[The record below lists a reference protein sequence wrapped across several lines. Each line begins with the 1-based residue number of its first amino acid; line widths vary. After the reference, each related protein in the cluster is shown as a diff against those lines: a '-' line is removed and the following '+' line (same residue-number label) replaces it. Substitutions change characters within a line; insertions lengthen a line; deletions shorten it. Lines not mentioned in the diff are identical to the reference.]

1 MEQVQN
7 SSAAQ
12 IFSSGNEATGSVKKG
27 VEESQDRF
35 LKLLVTQMQN
45 QDPLNPLDNAEVTSQ
60 LAQISTVTGLD
71 KLNDT
76 LKLMVSDLDAM
87 RSLEATSMI
96 GHGVL
101 IPGSAMKLE
110 DNAAIAGVEF
120 SQPVDELVISI
131 KDSSGIAIR
140 DIELG
145 EQSKGINT
153 FVWDGVTNSGTVAA
167 NGNYSFTVSA
177 KQGDK
182 DISASATALT
192 LGTVNSVSP
201 DEKGA
206 ILDMGELG
214 FVGMSDIKKIF

>member
-7 SSAAQ
+7 SSVAQ
-12 IFSSGNEATGSVKKG
+12 IFASGNEAAASNKNG
-27 VEESQDRF
+27 VVDPQDRF

-101 IPGSAMKLE
+101 IQGTSMKLE
-110 DNAAIAGVEF
+110 DELAIAGVDLP
-120 SQPVDELVISI
+120 QPVDELVVSI
-131 KDSSGIAIR
+131 QDSSGITIR
-140 DIELG
+140 NMALG
-145 EQSKGINT
+145 EKSEGVNT
-153 FVWDGVTNSGTVAA
+153 FVWDGVTDSGTAA
-167 NGNYSFTVSA
+167 VNGNYSFTVSA

-182 DISASATALT
+182 DISATTLSLT
-192 LGTVNSVSP
+192 TVNSVSP

-206 ILDMGELG
+206 ILDVGEFG
-214 FVGMSDIKKIF
+214 FVGMSDIKQIF

>member
-12 IFSSGNEATGSVKKG
+12 IFASGNEATGSAKKG

-101 IPGSAMKLE
+101 IPGSSMRLE
-110 DNAAIAGVEF
+110 DNAAVAGIELE
-120 SQPVDELVISI
+120 QPVDELAVSI
-131 KDSSGIAIR
+131 KDSSGITIR
-140 DIELG
+140 NIELG
-145 EQSKGINT
+145 AKPEGITT
-153 FVWDGVTNSGTVAA
+153 FVWDGITDSGTAA
-167 NGNYSFTVSA
+167 VNGSYSFTVNA

-182 DISASATALT
+182 DISNTALS
-192 LGTVNSVSP
+192 LATVNSVSP

-206 ILDMGELG
+206 ILDVGEQGLI
-214 FVGMSDIKKIF
+214 GMSDIKQIF

>member
-7 SSAAQ
+7 SSTTHILA
-12 IFSSGNEATGSVKKG
+12 SGNEATGSAKKG

-101 IPGSAMKLE
+101 IPGSTMRLE
-110 DNAAIAGVEF
+110 DGAAIAGIEL
-120 SQPVDELVISI
+120 SQPVDELVVSI

-140 DIELG
+140 NIELG
-145 EQSKGINT
+145 EQPKGIST
-153 FVWDGVTNSGTVAA
+153 FVWDGVTDSGTAAA

-182 DISASATALT
+182 DISVSALT

-214 FVGMSDIKKIF
+214 FVGMSDIKQIF

>member
-12 IFSSGNEATGSVKKG
+12 IFSTGNEATGSVKKG

-101 IPGSAMKLE
+101 VPGSTMKLE
-110 DNAAIAGVEF
+110 DNAAFAGIEL
-120 SQPVDELVISI
+120 SQPVDELVVSI
-131 KDSSGIAIR
+131 QDSSGIAIR
-140 DIELG
+140 NIELG
-145 EQSKGINT
+145 AQSEGINT
-153 FVWDGVTNSGTVAA
+153 FVWDGITDSGTAA
-167 NGNYSFTVSA
+167 VNGSYSFTVSA

-182 DISASATALT
+182 DISATTLSLT
-192 LGTVNSVSP
+192 TGNSVST

-206 ILDMGELG
+206 VLDVGEFG
-214 FVGMSDIKKIF
+214 FVGMSDIKQIF

>member
-1 MEQVQN
+1 MEQIQN
-7 SSAAQ
+7 SAATK
-12 IFSSGNEATGSVKKG
+12 IFASGNETTASNKNV
-27 VEESQDRF
+27 VEDPQDRF

-60 LAQISTVTGLD
+60 LAQISTVTGID

-110 DNAAIAGVEF
+110 DNAAFAGIEL

-131 KDSSGIAIR
+131 QDSSGIAIR
-140 DIELG
+140 NIELG
-145 EQSKGINT
+145 AQSEGINT
-153 FVWDGVTNSGTVAA
+153 FVWDGVSDSGTVAA

-182 DISASATALT
+182 DISATTLSLT
-192 LGTVNSVSP
+192 TVNSVSP

-206 ILDMGELG
+206 ILDVGEFG
-214 FVGMSDIKKIF
+214 FVGMSDIKQIF

>member
-12 IFSSGNEATGSVKKG
+12 IFASGNEAAASNKNG
-27 VEESQDRF
+27 VVDPQDRF

-101 IPGSAMKLE
+101 IQGTSMKLE
-110 DNAAIAGVEF
+110 DELAIAGVDLP
-120 SQPVDELVISI
+120 QPVDELVVSI
-131 KDSSGIAIR
+131 QDSSGITIR
-140 DIELG
+140 NMALG
-145 EQSKGINT
+145 EKSEGVNT
-153 FVWDGVTNSGTVAA
+153 FVWDGVTDSGTAA
-167 NGNYSFTVSA
+167 VNGNYNFTVSA

-182 DISASATALT
+182 DISATTLSLT
-192 LGTVNSVSP
+192 TVNSVSP

-206 ILDMGELG
+206 ILDVGEFG
-214 FVGMSDIKKIF
+214 FVGMSDIKQIF

>member
-12 IFSSGNEATGSVKKG
+12 IFASGNEATGSVRKG
-27 VEESQDRF
+27 VDESQDRF

-60 LAQISTVTGLD
+60 LAQISTVTGID

-101 IPGSAMKLE
+101 VEGSSMRLE
-110 DNAAIAGVEF
+110 DNVAIAGIELP
-120 SQPVDELVISI
+120 QPVDELVISI
-131 KDSSGIAIR
+131 QDSSGITIR
-140 DIELG
+140 NMALG
-145 EQSKGINT
+145 AQPEGIKT
-153 FVWDGVTNSGTVAA
+153 FAWDGVTDSGTAAA
-167 NGNYSFTVSA
+167 NGNYSFTVNA
-177 KQGDK
+177 TQGDN
-182 DISASATALT
+182 DISATALA
-192 LGTVNSVSP
+192 LATVNSVSP

-206 ILDMGELG
+206 ILDVGELG
-214 FVGMSDIKKIF
+214 FIGMSDIKQIF

>member
-12 IFSSGNEATGSVKKG
+12 VFASGNEATGSVRKG
-27 VEESQDRF
+27 VDESQDRF

-60 LAQISTVTGLD
+60 LAQISTVTGID

-101 IPGSAMKLE
+101 VEGSSMRLE
-110 DNAAIAGVEF
+110 DNVAIAGIELP
-120 SQPVDELVISI
+120 QPVDELVISI
-131 KDSSGIAIR
+131 QDSSGITIR
-140 DIELG
+140 NMALG
-145 EQSKGINT
+145 AQPEGIKT
-153 FVWDGVTNSGTVAA
+153 FSWDGVTDSGTAAA
-167 NGNYSFTVSA
+167 NGTYSFTVNA
-177 KQGDK
+177 TQGDK
-182 DISASATALT
+182 DISAAALA
-192 LGTVNSVSP
+192 LATVNSVSP

-206 ILDMGELG
+206 ILDVGELG
-214 FVGMSDIKKIF
+214 FIGMSDIKQIF